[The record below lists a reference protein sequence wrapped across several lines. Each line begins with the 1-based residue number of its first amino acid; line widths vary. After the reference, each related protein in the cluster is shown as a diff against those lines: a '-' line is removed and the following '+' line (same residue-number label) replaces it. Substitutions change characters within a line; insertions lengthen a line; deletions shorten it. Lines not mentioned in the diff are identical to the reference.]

1 MLDGLALTSSR
12 LFSYEVHMWD
22 SFARPLLATVIY
34 SLLGIV
40 IFALGFFLISRVTP
54 FSLRKEIEED
64 QNTALAIVIASVILG
79 LAIVIA
85 AAIHG

>member
-1 MLDGLALTSSR
+1 
-12 LFSYEVHMWD
+12 MWD
-22 SFARPLLATVIY
+22 SFTRPLLATVIY
-34 SLLGIV
+34 SLLGIG
-40 IFALGFFLISRVTP
+40 IFALGFYLISRVSP

>member
-1 MLDGLALTSSR
+1 
-12 LFSYEVHMWD
+12 MWD

-34 SLLGIV
+34 SLLGIL
-40 IFALGFFLISRVTP
+40 IFGVGFFVISRIAP

-64 QNTALAIVIASVILG
+64 QNTALAIVIGSVMLG